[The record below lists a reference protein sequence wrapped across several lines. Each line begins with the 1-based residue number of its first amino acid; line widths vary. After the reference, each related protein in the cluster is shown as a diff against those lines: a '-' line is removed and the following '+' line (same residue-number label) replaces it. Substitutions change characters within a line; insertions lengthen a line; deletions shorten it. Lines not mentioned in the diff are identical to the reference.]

1 MVVLLTWAEHA
12 NFGRIHGAK
21 LLYGDEQ
28 DRFRDLWAARNGAHR
43 KRMKARPF
51 SAVIMRAAVIVAAG
65 GFRAWAG

>member
-1 MVVLLTWAEHA
+1 
-12 NFGRIHGAK
+12 

-43 KRMKARPF
+43 QRMKARPF